1 MGSYGLYKVSVKST
15 DQVEL
20 VNYLSKALD
29 LDVWSH
35 AIPGHDGQVLVPKD
49 KKPLFQNE
57 LTAAGVDILD
67 LEDQL
72 LSEAARKNNGSRL
85 DSLPFDQIYTYHQ
98 VDTFLEMLAA
108 AYPETVTL
116 VNAGKSFEGRDI
128 KYIKVSSGDF
138 ESSTEAICSF
148 QSVDSYGEERTSTKP
163 IVFMESLLHA
173 REWITL
179 PATLYAI
186 HKLVIDVTE
195 QDLIQDIDWI
205 ILPIANPDGYV
216 HSHGEFRLWRKNRNT
231 NLGVGCMG
239 VDLNRNFDI
248 NWSEASSNVPC
259 LDNYHGRGPFSEP
272 EASAIKSVFDQ
283 YIDRIGLFLDIH
295 SFGSMILYGYGN
307 GILPPNG
314 LMIHLLGVRMAES
327 IDAVKMSWNP
337 NYIVGNTAMVLYD
350 ASGTASDYA
359 QSVGVPYSY
368 TYELPGHRFGIGGF
382 GFFVDP
388 AFIEQAGFE
397 TWEVITASLEDEKFN
412 DVNFKYFCS
421 QFRLWRKNRN
431 TNLGVGCMGV
441 DLNRN
446 FDINWSEASSNVP
459 CLDTYHGRGPFSEP
473 ETSIIKSVFDQYVDR
488 IGLFLDIHSFG
499 SMILYGYGNGILPP
513 NGLMIHLLGVRMA
526 ESIDAVKMSWNPNY
540 IVGNVALVLYDASG
554 SAGDYAQSV
563 GVPYSYTYELPGHR
577 FGIGGFGFF
586 VDPAF
591 IEQAGFET
599 WEGIKTGARFIR
611 DNIKKSNL

>member
-1 MGSYGLYKVSVKST
+1 MLRVGCLFLIIGLALAKHEVYDGYGLYKVSVKTT

-49 KKPLFQNE
+49 KKSLFQNE
-57 LTAAGVDILD
+57 LKAAGVEFQIESDNIKDILD

-138 ESSTEAICSF
+138 E
-148 QSVDSYGEERTSTKP
+148 TSTKP

-216 HSHGEFRLWRKNRNT
+216 HSHGESRLWRKNRNT

-248 NWSEASSNVPC
+248 NWSTASSSIPC

-272 EASAIKSVFDQ
+272 EASAIKSIFDQ

-295 SFGSMILYGYGN
+295 SFGSMILYAYGN
-307 GILPPNG
+307 GVLPPNG

-337 NYIVGNTAMVLYD
+337 NYIVGNSALVLYD
-350 ASGTASDYA
+350 DSGTASDYA
-359 QSVGVPYSY
+359 QSIGVPYSY
-368 TYELPGHRFGIGGF
+368 
-382 GFFVDP
+382 
-388 AFIEQAGFE
+388 A
-397 TWEVITASLEDEKFN
+397 
-412 DVNFKYFCS
+412 
-421 QFRLWRKNRN
+421 
-431 TNLGVGCMGV
+431 
-441 DLNRN
+441 
-446 FDINWSEASSNVP
+446 
-459 CLDTYHGRGPFSEP
+459 
-473 ETSIIKSVFDQYVDR
+473 
-488 IGLFLDIHSFG
+488 
-499 SMILYGYGNGILPP
+499 
-513 NGLMIHLLGVRMA
+513 
-526 ESIDAVKMSWNPNY
+526 
-540 IVGNVALVLYDASG
+540 
-554 SAGDYAQSV
+554 
-563 GVPYSYTYELPGHR
+563 YELPGHR

-611 DNIKKSNL
+611 DNFTKSKQSLS